1 MAKGIPFQNLST
13 SSNNKDVYIN
23 PIPHPHYNLSTHR
36 NSSILTPQPITSP
49 TLKKKNLHPYTHTH
63 FVPCTFRKSIYARE
77 KLSKEIIGKDSNAE
91 APYGRNKKD
100 EATKM
105 DEIHACGTETKDHG
119 AKWRRKRKKVDSRA
133 ISRQRGEHAPARTI
147 ERARGLSGQKRRR
160 KTFSRRR
167 REKIRHGNGTGISIS
182 REKEREGQSRRVDA
196 IEKVRNRWVE
206 SASAKKGWR
215 IRAEWGGKV
224 AAGRQ

>member
-147 ERARGLSGQKRRR
+147 EKENRERESERSVGT
-160 KTFSRRR
+160 KTEKENFLAQTE
-167 REKIRHGNGTGISIS
+167 REDPS
-182 REKEREGQSRRVDA
+182 RERDGNIYLQRERERRT
-196 IEKVRNRWVE
+196 E
-206 SASAKKGWR
+206 
-215 IRAEWGGKV
+215 
-224 AAGRQ
+224 

>member
-100 EATKM
+100 EATKI

-147 ERARGLSGQKRRR
+147 EKENRERESERSVGT
-160 KTFSRRR
+160 KTEKENFLAQTE
-167 REKIRHGNGTGISIS
+167 REDPS
-182 REKEREGQSRRVDA
+182 RERDGNIYLQRERERRT
-196 IEKVRNRWVE
+196 E
-206 SASAKKGWR
+206 
-215 IRAEWGGKV
+215 
-224 AAGRQ
+224 

>member
-100 EATKM
+100 EATKI

-147 ERARGLSGQKRRR
+147 EKEKENRGRESERPVGT
-160 KTFSRRR
+160 KTEKENFLAQTE
-167 REKIRHGNGTGISIS
+167 REDPS
-182 REKEREGQSRRVDA
+182 RERDGNIYLQRERERRT
-196 IEKVRNRWVE
+196 E
-206 SASAKKGWR
+206 
-215 IRAEWGGKV
+215 
-224 AAGRQ
+224 

>member
-1 MAKGIPFQNLST
+1 MQK
-13 SSNNKDVYIN
+13 
-23 PIPHPHYNLSTHR
+23 
-36 NSSILTPQPITSP
+36 
-49 TLKKKNLHPYTHTH
+49 
-63 FVPCTFRKSIYARE
+63 
-77 KLSKEIIGKDSNAE
+77 
-91 APYGRNKKD
+91 RNKKD
-100 EATKM
+100 EATKI

-147 ERARGLSGQKRRR
+147 EKEKENRGKESERSVGT
-160 KTFSRRR
+160 KTEKENFLAQTE
-167 REKIRHGNGTGISIS
+167 REDPS
-182 REKEREGQSRRVDA
+182 RERDRNIYLQKEREGQSRRVDA